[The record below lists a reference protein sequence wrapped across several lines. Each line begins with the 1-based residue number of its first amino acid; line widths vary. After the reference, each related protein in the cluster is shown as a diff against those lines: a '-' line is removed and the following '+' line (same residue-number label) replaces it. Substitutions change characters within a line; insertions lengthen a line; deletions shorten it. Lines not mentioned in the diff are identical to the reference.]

1 MPYPPIIKL
10 VQQNIKTEKKQL
22 TQITQNTASCA
33 ENGRRSVQYA
43 ATSSSSSDRMY
54 SYIPSPPLVVSSR
67 EECLAPPCVPLAVA
81 PSCAFHWPGRPWE
94 RAIGRAWA
102 GCPCEHGDR
111 RAREKGCSV
120 PREGGRHGRRR
131 GGKQGGD
138 ALLYATRRERAGSA
152 MQMSARL
159 FLLLLGTTIRD
170 TLIGALKSS

>member
-67 EECLAPPCVPLAVA
+67 EQCLAPPCLPLA
-81 PSCAFHWPGRPWE
+81 PSSALHWPGRPRGARDRW
-94 RAIGRAWA
+94 APAGR
-102 GCPCEHGDR
+102 PCEDGDM
-111 RAREKGCSV
+111 RARGRV
-120 PREGGRHGRRR
+120 PRARGGGRHGSGEERSGEERT
-131 GGKQGGD
+131 D
-138 ALLYATRRERAGSA
+138 ELLYASEALRALPRPA
-152 MQMSARL
+152 CVRFARSSGR
-159 FLLLLGTTIRD
+159 GTIHRID
-170 TLIGALKSS
+170 ES

>member
-10 VQQNIKTEKKQL
+10 VQHNIKTEKKQL

-102 GCPCEHGDR
+102 GRPCEDGDM
-111 RAREKGCSV
+111 RARGRV
-120 PREGGRHGRRR
+120 PRARGGGRHGSGEERSGEERT
-131 GGKQGGD
+131 D
-138 ALLYATRRERAGSA
+138 ELLYASEALRALPRPA
-152 MQMSARL
+152 CVRFARSRGR
-159 FLLLLGTTIRD
+159 GTIHRID
-170 TLIGALKSS
+170 ES